1 MDGTERDSAADT
13 TRSETDRAPIVYLPD
28 GTPVRVRLI
37 GATCEG
43 DVSGEG
49 HYGYHP
55 RDLDGEDPT
64 VYFEGV
70 PSVECVHCGDE
81 IAQAL
86 IETHHA
92 DEHPKER
99 WNPAFYPELVD
110 DADGAQETD
119 PGQ

>member
-1 MDGTERDSAADT
+1 MSSND
-13 TRSETDRAPIVYLPD
+13 TDRAPIVYLPD

-49 HYGYHP
+49 HYGYYLG
-55 RDLDGEDPT
+55 DIDGEDPT

-81 IAQAL
+81 VAQAL
-86 IETHHA
+86 IEDHHVN
-92 DEHPKER
+92 EHPMKR
-99 WNPAFYPELVD
+99 WNPAFYPEVFED
-110 DADGAQETD
+110 DDRSLETE
-119 PGQ
+119 GSNG